1 MTVIIA
7 AVGAGVWVTRQLRA
21 SLPRLDGQVHL
32 PGLAGPV
39 TVERD
44 ALGTPTILATSR
56 ADAAR
61 ALGFIHAQERFFQ
74 MDLQRRLAAGELAEL
89 LGPAAVDTDR
99 TIRPH
104 RLRAVARLVV
114 QNAPA
119 AEHALV
125 RAYTEG
131 VNAGLSDLAAHPW
144 EYLLLRSRPAPWRE
158 EDTPLVLLAMFIQLQ
173 ETDGA
178 QESSEG
184 LVRELL
190 PPALAAFLSPGG
202 TEWDAPID
210 GSTVPI
216 PPPPNAGVV
225 DLRTMP
231 PSTTPT
237 RQAALANGDAE
248 LVAGSNNWAV
258 AGAHT
263 SHGGAILADD
273 MHLGLR
279 IPHIW
284 FRAVVRWPD
293 ADAPG
298 GTHQVVGVTLPGTP
312 AMVVGSNGRVA
323 WGFTNAQIDTGDL
336 VVVETLPGDDT
347 SYLTPGGPHRIERLT
362 EVLKVRSQP
371 DQELVV
377 EQTVWGP
384 VVDRDHRGRRRAYR
398 WVAHD
403 PQAINL
409 ALTELEGADTLE
421 TAQAIANRAGI
432 PAQNFVAV
440 DASGRIGWTLAGRIP
455 RRLGLDGL
463 TPTSWATGERG
474 WFGWVPA
481 REVPRVVAPASGR
494 LWTANNRVVGGGA
507 LALLGD
513 GGYGNG
519 ARARQ
524 IRDDLLAIEKASE
537 RDLLGVQLDDRA
549 VFLTRWH
556 ERALAA
562 LTPAA
567 CASAPRRSELR
578 QVLETTWTGR
588 ASVEGAA
595 YRLVRD
601 FRLACARRVLEPLT
615 LPCKRASQS
624 FSILD
629 LRQLEGPLWT
639 LLDTRAAHL
648 LDAAYASW
656 SDLELAALDEVAAAA
671 VQASGSLD
679 AHTWGRRNTISIRHP
694 LSGAV
699 PGLPRL
705 LDMPALQ
712 LPGDSNMPRVQ
723 TPTFGASERLVVS
736 PGREADGIFHMP
748 GGQSGHPLSPFYR
761 AGHEAWARGEP
772 TPLLPGPTLHALTLA
787 P

>member
-1 MTVIIA
+1 MIVIVGA
-7 AVGAGVWVTRQLRA
+7 FGAGVWATRQLRA
-21 SLPRLDGQVHL
+21 SLPRLDGQVRL
-32 PGLAGPV
+32 AGLAGPV

-44 ALGTPTILATSR
+44 ALGTPAVQAGSR
-56 ADAAR
+56 LDAAR
-61 ALGFIHAQERFFQ
+61 ALGFIHGQERFFQ
-74 MDLQRRLAAGELAEL
+74 MDLLRRLAAGELAEL
-89 LGPAAVDTDR
+89 LGPAVVDTDR
-99 TIRPH
+99 TIRLH

-114 QNAPA
+114 QGAPA
-119 AEHALV
+119 AERALV

-131 VNAGLSDLAAHPW
+131 VNTGLADLAAYPW
-144 EYLLLRSRPAPWRE
+144 EYLLLRSTPAPWHE

-178 QESSEG
+178 QESTEG
-184 LVRELL
+184 LARDLL

-210 GSTVPI
+210 HSTVPI
-216 PPPPNAGVV
+216 PAPPGPDII
-225 DLRTMP
+225 DLRTLP
-231 PSTTPT
+231 PAGTTT
-237 RQAALANGDAE
+237 REALSERSEGD

-258 AGAHT
+258 AGTCT

-273 MHLGLR
+273 MHLGLQV
-279 IPHIW
+279 PHIW

-298 GTHQVVGVTLPGTP
+298 GTRQVVGVTLPGTP
-312 AMVVGSNGRVA
+312 SVVVGSNGRVA

-347 SYLTPGGPHRIERLT
+347 RYLTPAGPRHIERFT
-362 EVLKVRSQP
+362 EVLKVRGQP

-384 VVDRDHRGRRRAYR
+384 IVDRDHRGRRRAYR

-409 ALTELEGADTLE
+409 ALTELEGTDTLE
-421 TAQAIANRAGI
+421 AAQAIANRAGI

-440 DASGRIGWTLAGRIP
+440 DTSGRIGWTIAGRIP
-455 RRLGLDGL
+455 RRLGLDGS

-474 WFGWVPA
+474 WFGWVPS
-481 REVPRVVAPASGR
+481 REVPRVVEPATGR
-494 LWTANNRVVGGGA
+494 LWTANNRVVGGDA

-556 ERALAA
+556 DRALAA
-562 LTPAA
+562 LTPTA
-567 CASAPRRSELR
+567 CASTPTRAELR
-578 QVLETTWTGR
+578 RVLEATWTGR

-595 YRLVRD
+595 YRLVRE

-615 LPCKRASQS
+615 LPCQKASKG

-629 LRQLEGPLWT
+629 LRQIEGPLWT
-639 LLDTRAAHL
+639 LLETRPAHL
-648 LDAAYASW
+648 LDAAYTSW
-656 SDLELAALDEVAAAA
+656 ADLELAALDEVAAAA
-671 VQASGSLD
+671 VQTSGTLA
-679 AHTWGRRNTISIRHP
+679 AHTWGRRNTTRIRHL
-694 LSGAV
+694 LSGAL
-699 PGLPRL
+699 PGLSRL
-705 LDMPALQ
+705 LDMPTLQ

-723 TPTFGASERLVVS
+723 APAFGASERLVVS
-736 PGREADGIFHMP
+736 PGREAEGIFHMP

>member
-1 MTVIIA
+1 LIVIVGA
-7 AVGAGVWVTRQLRA
+7 LGAGVWATRQLRA
-21 SLPRLDGQVHL
+21 SLPSLDGQVRL
-32 PGLAGPV
+32 AGLAGPV

-44 ALGTPTILATSR
+44 ALGTPTVQAGSR
-56 ADAAR
+56 LDAAR
-61 ALGFIHAQERFFQ
+61 ALGFIHGQERFFQ
-74 MDLQRRLAAGELAEL
+74 MDLLRRLAAGELAEL
-89 LGPAAVDTDR
+89 LGPAVVDTDR
-99 TIRPH
+99 SIRTH
-104 RLRAVARLVV
+104 RLRAVARRVM
-114 QNAPA
+114 QGAPA
-119 AEHALV
+119 AERALV
-125 RAYTEG
+125 SAYTEG
-131 VNAGLSDLAAHPW
+131 VNAGLSGLAAPPW
-144 EYLLLRSRPAPWRE
+144 EYLLLRSTPAPWRE
-158 EDTPLVLLAMFIQLQ
+158 EDTPLVLLAMFIELQ
-173 ETDGA
+173 ETDGG
-178 QESSEG
+178 QESTQG
-184 LVRELL
+184 LVQELL

-202 TEWDAPID
+202 TQWDAPID
-210 GSTVPI
+210 HSTVPI
-216 PPPPNAGVV
+216 PPPPGPEII

-231 PSTTPT
+231 PAGTIA
-237 RQAALANGDAE
+237 REARFERGEGD

-258 AGAHT
+258 ASAHT
-263 SHGGAILADD
+263 SHGGALLADD

-279 IPHIW
+279 VPHIW
-284 FRAVVRWPD
+284 FRAVLRWPD
-293 ADAPG
+293 SGAPG
-298 GTHQVVGVTLPGTP
+298 GTRQVVGVTLPGTP
-312 AMVVGSNGRVA
+312 AVVVGSNGQVA
-323 WGFTNAQIDTGDL
+323 WGFTNAQVDTGDL

-347 SYLTPGGPHRIERLT
+347 SYLTPEGPRRIERLT
-362 EVLKVRSQP
+362 EVLRVRGQA

-377 EQTVWGP
+377 EATVWGP
-384 VVDRDHRGRRRAYR
+384 LVDRDHRERRRAYR

-421 TAQAIANRAGI
+421 AAQAIANRAGI

-440 DASGRIGWTLAGRIP
+440 DASGRIGWTIAGRIP
-455 RRLGLDGL
+455 RRMGLDGS

-474 WFGWVPA
+474 WFGWVPP
-481 REVPRVVAPASGR
+481 REVPRIVEPASGR
-494 LWTANNRVVGGGA
+494 LWTANNRVVGGEA

-549 VFLTRWH
+549 VFLTRWRD
-556 ERALAA
+556 RALAA
-562 LTPAA
+562 LTPAV
-567 CASAPRRSELR
+567 CASAPTRAQLRR
-578 QVLETTWTGR
+578 VLEATWTGR

-595 YRLVRD
+595 YRLVRE
-601 FRLACARRVLEPLT
+601 FRLACARRALEPLT
-615 LPCKRASQS
+615 LPCSKANKD

-629 LRQLEGPLWT
+629 LRQVEGPLWT
-639 LLDTRAAHL
+639 LLEARPPHL

-656 SDLELAALDEVAAAA
+656 GDLELAALDEVAAAA
-671 VQASGSLD
+671 VEASGSLD
-679 AHTWGRRNTISIRHP
+679 AHTWGRRNTTRIRHP

-699 PGLPRL
+699 PGLSRL

-723 TPTFGASERLVVS
+723 SPTFGASERLVVS
-736 PGREADGIFHMP
+736 PGREAEGIFHMP